1 MGIYDNCKIYG
12 PYQSKQ
18 DNRLRIII
26 EFPNGN
32 KQSKSYPKYLMEV
45 QENRFLEE
53 NETVD
58 HIDGNPLNND
68 LSNLQILDR
77 KVHCS
82 VDVLRNKDIIVKC
95 TYCQKEFTIPGSEIN
110 NRNRQDRHSSGYFC
124 SRSCSGKYGQE
135 IQSGKRKPE
144 EPHEK
149 IIPKKYKAKSAL
161 GEIPDVE
168 VG

>member
-1 MGIYDNCKIYG
+1 MGIYNGCKIG
-12 PYQSKQ
+12 EPYQSKR
-18 DNRLRIII
+18 DNRLRIHIQ
-26 EFPNGN
+26 FPDGKNIV
-32 KQSKSYPKYLMEV
+32 KSYPKYLMEV
-45 QENRFLEE
+45 HLGRFLEE
-53 NETVD
+53 DETVD

-77 KVHCS
+77 KTHS
-82 VDVLRNKDIIVKC
+82 SLDVLRNKDILVTC
-95 TYCQKEFTIPGSEIN
+95 TYCQKEFVIPGSKIN
-110 NRNRQDRHSSGYFC
+110 NRNRKDRHSSGYFC
-124 SRSCSGKYGQE
+124 SRSCSRKYGQE

-149 IIPKKYKAKSAL
+149 IIPEKYKAKSAL

>member
-1 MGIYDNCKIYG
+1 MKADKQIFIDFSSKNFNFYNNDLFEKIVSRYLKVNHNIDL
-12 PYQSKQ
+12 S
-18 DNRLRIII
+18 NIIV
-26 EFPNGN
+26 GN
-32 KQSKSYPKYLMEV
+32 DLAKVCLEV
-45 QENRFLEE
+45 
-53 NETVD
+53 
-58 HIDGNPLNND
+58 LNND

-82 VDVLRNKDIIVKC
+82 VDVLRNKDITVKC
-95 TYCQKEFTIPGSEIN
+95 TYCQKEFTIPGSKIN
-110 NRNRQDRHSSGYFC
+110 NRNRRDRHNSGYFC

-149 IIPKKYKAKSAL
+149 IIPEKYKAKSAL